1 MKIKKTENRI
11 EQLQKSDKLTSRLI
25 IIISIIIG
33 ILLAFLVIGLAEYLY

>member
-33 ILLAFLVIGLAEYLY
+33 ILLAFLVMGLAEYIY